1 MMKYYLMMFCVLVAS
16 IGMIENPVQA
26 ASHSSAMAVSLV
38 ITNTCT
44 TQSTGTQTL
53 NIEENCDSA
62 NTPVALQ
69 SNTTNLKSSTLQV
82 QPDSYVIDNTAQ
94 THENNIVTVVY

>member
-1 MMKYYLMMFCVLVAS
+1 MKYYLIMFGVLVAS
-16 IGMIENPVQA
+16 IGMFDNQAHA

-53 NIEENCDSA
+53 HVEENCDSL
-62 NTPVALQ
+62 NTPVALE
-69 SNTTNLKSSTLQV
+69 SNATNLKSSTLQV
-82 QPDSYVIDNTAQ
+82 QPNSYVIDNAEQ
-94 THENNIVTVVY
+94 THDNNIVTVVY